1 MSLVTPMQQHVIQSN
16 GRLYDTHFPLC
27 SADGAAAHSI
37 ISLARLSCSLWRAI
51 PRSYERAAGGVLE
64 GEVRSAA
71 DVLDM
76 YLSIR
81 AVLVA
86 ADASLQ
92 LPCREEGSARVRASS
107 SRSQAA
113 RWPCKSAGEHAA
125 AAAVSYECMK

>member
-16 GRLYDTHFPLC
+16 VRLYDTHFPPLLRRRRRR
-27 SADGAAAHSI
+27 
-37 ISLARLSCSLWRAI
+37 SLYHITRSSVLLAVAI

-86 ADASLQ
+86 SLQ

-113 RWPCKSAGEHAA
+113 RWRCRSAGEHAA

>member
-1 MSLVTPMQQHVIQSN
+1 M
-16 GRLYDTHFPLC
+16 THTSP

-37 ISLARLSCSLWRAI
+37 ISLARLSYSLWRAI

>member
-1 MSLVTPMQQHVIQSN
+1 M
-16 GRLYDTHFPLC
+16 THTSP

-37 ISLARLSCSLWRAI
+37 ISLARLSHSLWRAI

-71 DVLDM
+71 ADVLDM

-81 AVLVA
+81 AVLV
-86 ADASLQ
+86 ASLQ

-107 SRSQAA
+107 PRSRAA
-113 RWPCKSAGEHAA
+113 RWPGKSAGEHAA

>member
-16 GRLYDTHFPLC
+16 VRLYDTHFPLC

-37 ISLARLSCSLWRAI
+37 ISLARLSYSLWRAI

-64 GEVRSAA
+64 GEVRGAA

-86 ADASLQ
+86 AAASLQ

>member
-16 GRLYDTHFPLC
+16 VRLYDTHFPLRRRRRR
-27 SADGAAAHSI
+27 SLYHITRSSV
-37 ISLARLSCSLWRAI
+37 SLAVAI

-86 ADASLQ
+86 AAASLQ

-107 SRSQAA
+107 SRSRAA

>member
-1 MSLVTPMQQHVIQSN
+1 M
-16 GRLYDTHFPLC
+16 THTSPLC

-37 ISLARLSCSLWRAI
+37 ISLARLSYSLWRAI

-71 DVLDM
+71 ADVLDM

-81 AVLVA
+81 AVLV
-86 ADASLQ
+86 ASLQ